1 VLLVE
6 DEGAVRQLARM
17 VLELTGYGVLE
28 AADGIQAV
36 AVSGRHPGPIHVLV
50 TDLRLPGMSGLE
62 LADRLRTL
70 RPGLPVVCMS
80 GWPDDLATAE
90 GAGSPFPV
98 LAKPF
103 RPSDLTRAVRQAIAS
118 SEGGPGGIG
127 AEYCGLRESPQL
139 HPGVT

>member
-6 DEGAVRQLARM
+6 DEGAVRQLART
-17 VLELTGYGVLE
+17 VLELTGCGVLE
-28 AADGIQAV
+28 AADGEEAV
-36 AVSGRHPGPIHVLV
+36 AVSGRDPGPVHLLV

-62 LADRLRTL
+62 LAGRLRTL

-80 GWPDDLATAE
+80 GWPDDLMTE
-90 GAGSPFPV
+90 ERAGCPFPV

-103 RPSDLTRAVRQAIAS
+103 RPSDLTGAVRQAIES

-127 AEYCGLRESPQL
+127 AEYCGLRGSPQL
-139 HPGVT
+139 HPGVM